1 MNQNYVNLIQF
12 FLREECKNMFL
23 KEGSVFLSEA
33 FQFIITEKWYIQ
45 INYSIVT
52 I

>member
-23 KEGSVFLSEA
+23 KEGSMFLSEA
-33 FQFIITEKWYIQ
+33 FQFIIEKWYIQ